1 MRKRQNW
8 HTYPPTFGS
17 GGSPL
22 GWSRWD
28 SGRLV
33 HLGHMKPSA
42 THQDLFPDGRG
53 TLFEPALSLSELA
66 EQLHVSVQ
74 TLYDLRSQ
82 GRGPTGFRVG
92 RHLRFRHSE
101 IQAWLQRLEAEDL
114 DRHPTSG
121 QR

>member
-1 MRKRQNW
+1 MKR
-8 HTYPPTFGS
+8 
-17 GGSPL
+17 
-22 GWSRWD
+22 
-28 SGRLV
+28 
-33 HLGHMKPSA
+33 SA
-42 THQDLFPDGRG
+42 TDHELIPDDRG

-92 RHLRFRHSE
+92 RHLRFRRSE

-114 DRHPTSG
+114 VVTRRAGCNERPTTHGDRHLRVD
-121 QR
+121 QRRPGPVWAPHRPDTVP